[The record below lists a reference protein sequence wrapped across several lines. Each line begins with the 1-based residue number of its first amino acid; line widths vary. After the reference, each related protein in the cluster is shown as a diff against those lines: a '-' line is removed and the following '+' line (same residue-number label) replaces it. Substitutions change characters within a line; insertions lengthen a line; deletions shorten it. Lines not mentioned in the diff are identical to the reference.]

1 MKKSFLL
8 IVCVIALVLGFSSCG
23 GNKSPESNVQEEV
36 LRHDDES
43 KMIPTSKI
51 ELKGEHSDLI
61 NIPVDSVE
69 IILGFQGLDDNEDK
83 YWVMV
88 DMPVENTKT
97 WSQFCAENKKN
108 KGPNYEPKFIYD
120 GVGAYFCDAD
130 GNKINSDISV
140 YHYDMEDVIA
150 SESIKSK
157 EMRVWSKTEGFD
169 KMKKLFDKISS
180 IVIQGITLESEE
192 SDNGG
197 YEITDNNGDND
208 WDAILDDYEKY
219 VDDYV
224 ALYKKAMN
232 GDMDALS
239 EYASVLED
247 AQNLSNKL
255 AKGQGSMT
263 SAQVSRYTKITQ
275 KMANAM
281 K

>member
-1 MKKSFLL
+1 MKKNFLL
-8 IVCVIALVLGFSSCG
+8 IACVIALVLGFSSCG

-36 LRHDDES
+36 LRHDSES

-69 IILGFQGLDDNEDK
+69 IILEFDGLDNEDR
-83 YWVMV
+83 YWVKV

-108 KGPNYEPKFIYD
+108 KGPNYEPKFVYD

-157 EMRVWSKTEGFD
+157 EMRVHSQTVGYDKT
-169 KMKKLFDKISS
+169 KKLFDKISS

-197 YEITDNNGDND
+197 YEIADNDGDND

>member
-1 MKKSFLL
+1 MKKNFLL
-8 IVCVIALVLGFSSCG
+8 IACVIALVLGFSSCG

-36 LRHDDES
+36 LRHDSES

-69 IILGFQGLDDNEDK
+69 IILEFDGLDNEDR
-83 YWVMV
+83 YWVKV

-108 KGPNYEPKFIYD
+108 KGPNYEPKFVYD

-157 EMRVWSKTEGFD
+157 EMRVHSQTVGYDKT
-169 KMKKLFDKISS
+169 KKLFDKISS

>member
-1 MKKSFLL
+1 
-8 IVCVIALVLGFSSCG
+8 
-23 GNKSPESNVQEEV
+23 
-36 LRHDDES
+36 
-43 KMIPTSKI
+43 
-51 ELKGEHSDLI
+51 
-61 NIPVDSVE
+61 
-69 IILGFQGLDDNEDK
+69 
-83 YWVMV
+83 
-88 DMPVENTKT
+88 
-97 WSQFCAENKKN
+97 
-108 KGPNYEPKFIYD
+108 
-120 GVGAYFCDAD
+120 
-130 GNKINSDISV
+130 
-140 YHYDMEDVIA
+140 
-150 SESIKSK
+150 
-157 EMRVWSKTEGFD
+157 MRVWSKTEGFD